1 MFNACLAAKGYE
13 RVSSGR
19 FNVTPDLAVKCSR

>member
-19 FNVTPDLAVKCSR
+19 FTVSPDLAVKCSR